1 MAKFCWG
8 CTRKLIEIKEIIP
21 IATKTNEY
29 FFQFFI
35 HQLFRDNNLMLV
47 NISRTV
53 KYNVKPFQSRFR
65 YLRRIFRTSLF
76 TFLIFS
82 VMISSIPYSA
92 FGDGFTQENLPP
104 ASVGN
109 RNVQLFIK
117 LSPSIITSDT
127 SQPRQIDMRLC
138 DANTNERILQD
149 SFFIPIKKHDQLLI
163 SDHIH
168 IQTVELI

>member
-1 MAKFCWG
+1 MRF
-8 CTRKLIEIKEIIP
+8 TLI
-21 IATKTNEY
+21 
-29 FFQFFI
+29 
-35 HQLFRDNNLMLV
+35 L
-47 NISRTV
+47 S
-53 KYNVKPFQSRFR
+53 
-65 YLRRIFRTSLF
+65 
-76 TFLIFS
+76 TFLFLVIVASS
-82 VMISSIPYSA
+82 VPHNA